1 MNRNLLTDN
10 DLHALQ
16 TALRRMEHLTLTRTL
31 ESLELTVSVLPV
43 GKAWPVAMAVQVR
56 KKTGRVE
63 CVQTFE
69 SLEAAGKAWT

>member
-1 MNRNLLTDN
+1 MNRSLLTDN

-31 ESLELTVSVLPV
+31 ESLEMTVSVLPV
-43 GKAWPVAMAVQVR
+43 GKAWPVAMEVQVR
-56 KKTGRVE
+56 QKTGRME
-63 CVQTFE
+63 WVQTFE

>member
-1 MNRNLLTDN
+1 MSLLTDN
-10 DLHALQ
+10 DLRALQ

-31 ESLELTVSVLPV
+31 ESLEMTVSVLPV

-63 CVQTFE
+63 WVQTFE
-69 SLEAAGKAWT
+69 SLEAAKKSWT

>member
-10 DLHALQ
+10 DLRALQ

-31 ESLELTVSVLPV
+31 ESLEMTVSVLPV

-56 KKTGRVE
+56 QKIGRVE
-63 CVQTFE
+63 WVQTFE